1 MLLKQYFQLKEIIT
15 NMGISVSAV
24 SRNTCLINYN
34 NITDEIE
41 CYSIGHIGESFDSE
55 KKSIKN
61 KRIKQFMYITIM
73 ANTIFNTKQLIAL
86 SKELDIL
93 EKLDLIN
100 KQDFDIIKNGVKIA
114 LEKNLYLKFEYD

>member
-1 MLLKQYFQLKEIIT
+1 
-15 NMGISVSAV
+15 MGISVSAV